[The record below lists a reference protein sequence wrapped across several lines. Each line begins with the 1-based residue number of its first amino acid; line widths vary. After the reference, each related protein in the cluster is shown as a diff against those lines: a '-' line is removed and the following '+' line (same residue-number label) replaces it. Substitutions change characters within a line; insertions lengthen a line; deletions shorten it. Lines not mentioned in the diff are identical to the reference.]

1 MQSQQIQIFHHTYG
15 EQLLFAMILFHY
27 QELYFLD
34 IQKYKI
40 SLTLLIGRIF

>member
-15 EQLLFAMILFHY
+15 EQLSLAMILFHY

-34 IQKYKI
+34 IQQHKI
-40 SLTLLIGRIF
+40 SLTLLIIRY